1 MQKLICRDYIK
12 DKRYTREYVAV
23 QLNSR
28 LEELRNIL
36 GDSTPEHVLVDAV
49 IKENFDLEKAL
60 NSILNTA
67 GKFKCSNLKRQ
78 VSKKRKLFICGRISI
93 YSIFGLLFL
102 FQRHPSNKETQRQ
115 EGEIEVSYSQ

>member
-1 MQKLICRDYIK
+1 MQKLIWRDYIK

-23 QLNSR
+23 QLNSC

-78 VSKKRKLFICGRISI
+78 VSKKRKLFICGRISRDR
-93 YSIFGLLFL
+93 YTVFSGCYFYFRDT
-102 FQRHPSNKETQRQ
+102 QATKRPNVKKEK
-115 EGEIEVSYSQ
+115 